1 MRTVWGL
8 QMPLRRKIAI
18 LSVFTFGSFAL
29 IVGLVRFH
37 SLISLNAFTNTAHG
51 VGEMMIVAAL
61 EFNFA
66 ILAVNLPAMKCL
78 YLKMMGR
85 DTMGGSSG
93 PSYTPDGKKGYGLSS
108 LGRKA
113 QKQKLNDLGTITRLE
128 QGIAGTESEE
138 ELWKKGLAGK
148 KGGENAIM
156 VTKDVTQESSDSV
169 EEYRVAEN
177 ARKYQ
182 AWGADPR

>member
-1 MRTVWGL
+1 M
-8 QMPLRRKIAI
+8 
-18 LSVFTFGSFAL
+18 LSVFTFGISAL
-29 IVGLVRFH
+29 VVGLVRFH
-37 SLISLNAFTNTAHG
+37 ALMSLNEFTNTSYG

-78 YLKMMGR
+78 YLRLTGR

-93 PSYTPDGKKGYGLSS
+93 PSNTPDGVYGLSS

-113 QKQKLNDLGTITRLE
+113 QRQKLNDLGTITRLE
-128 QGIAGTESEE
+128 QGVAGSESEE
-138 ELWKKGLAGK
+138 ELWKQGRSGK
-148 KGGENAIM
+148 KGGDAGIM
-156 VTKDVTQESSDSV
+156 VTRDVTQESSDSV
-169 EEYRVAEN
+169 EGCKSVEH

-182 AWGADPR
+182 AWGESPVR